1 MRPNHDA
8 TASAYLTIDGF
19 DVDQVHIPQVAGHL
33 SFWGMD
39 IGRDAGQ
46 QVSPAYS
53 GEFAFPDQVLDKVV
67 IRFIEQADAPTQARL
82 VEMAE

>member
-1 MRPNHDA
+1 
-8 TASAYLTIDGF
+8 
-19 DVDQVHIPQVAGHL
+19 
-33 SFWGMD
+33 MD
-39 IGRDAGQ
+39 IGQDAGQ